1 MGIMQE
7 FESSSTL
14 FGSNAPFI
22 EELYE
27 HYLAS
32 PDSVPAEW
40 REYFDELR
48 DGAQDVAHAPVV
60 ESFRELA
67 RSRKVAHAMVDAG
80 TMHKQVLVLQL
91 IGKFRVL
98 GLYQADLDPLKRTPP
113 PYIPDL
119 DLKTYGFSEADL
131 DTEFDAG
138 SFKAG
143 GQRMKLRDII
153 DALRETYCRTF
164 GAEYMDIAD
173 TTTKRWVQ
181 GKIEPI
187 RARPSYDAARK
198 RDILER
204 LTAAETLE
212 RYLHTKYVG
221 QKRFSLEG
229 SETMIPMLDHLIQL
243 AGAYGVNET
252 VIGMAHRGRLNV
264 LVNTLGKMPSDLFS
278 EFEGKH
284 ASRPVGGRRQVP
296 PGLLVGRHNA
306 RRADAPDA
314 RVQPVAP
321 RGGEPGRRRQ
331 RARAP
336 ASARRHPRR
345 PGAAGAAAWRR
356 SDRGAGGRA
365 GMPEHGCHARLLH
378 RRHGPHRHQQPD
390 RLHDVRPAR
399 HAGYAVLHRHRE
411 DGRRADLPRERRRS
425 RGLHARD
432 RARDGIP
439 PAVPQGRVHRPRVL
453 PPARPQRGRRADG
466 HAAADVQEDRR
477 ASRHA
482 QALRRSARERGRDPG
497 GRGGSEDRR
506 VPGRDG
512 QGPSHEQD
520 DPVELQASVRDRLGA
535 VHGPALDDAVRSEAC
550 RSNA

>member
-1 MGIMQE
+1 M
-7 FESSSTL
+7 SSRSTL
-14 FGSNAPFI
+14 FGANAPFI

-32 PDSVPAEW
+32 PESVPPEW

-80 TMHKQVLVLQL
+80 TMHKQVLVLQM

-98 GLYQADLDPLKRTPP
+98 GLYHADLDPLKRMPP

-153 DALRETYCRTF
+153 DALHDTYCRTF

-173 TTTKRWVQ
+173 TATKRWVQ

-229 SETMIPMLDHLIQL
+229 GGDDDPDARPPDPARRRVRRERDRDRH
-243 AGAYGVNET
+243 G
-252 VIGMAHRGRLNV
+252 
-264 LVNTLGKMPSDLFS
+264 
-278 EFEGKH
+278 
-284 ASRPVGGRRQVP
+284 ASRPPERAGQHAGQDAERPVLGVRRQAC
-296 PGLLVGRHNA
+296 RRTC
-306 RRADAPDA
+306 RRAT
-314 RVQPVAP
+314 
-321 RGGEPGRRRQ
+321 
-331 RARAP
+331 
-336 ASARRHPRR
+336 SNTT
-345 PGAAGAAAWRR
+345 
-356 SDRGAGGRA
+356 
-365 GMPEHGCHARLLH
+365 
-378 RRHGPHRHQQPD
+378 
-390 RLHDVRPAR
+390 
-399 HAGYAVLHRHRE
+399 
-411 DGRRADLPRERRRS
+411 
-425 RGLHARD
+425 
-432 RARDGIP
+432 
-439 PAVPQGRVHRPRVL
+439 
-453 PPARPQRGRRADG
+453 
-466 HAAADVQEDRR
+466 R
-477 ASRHA
+477 ASRRTSSRPA
-482 QALRRSARERGRDPG
+482 GR
-497 GRGGSEDRR
+497 
-506 VPGRDG
+506 
-512 QGPSHEQD
+512 
-520 DPVELQASVRDRLGA
+520 
-535 VHGPALDDAVRSEAC
+535 C
-550 RSNA
+550 T